1 MVNVELIYDKD
12 CPNVEGT
19 RGRLKLALA
28 EAGFGAQ
35 WQEWERSD
43 AKSPDYVRG
52 YGSPTILVNGKDVA
66 GALPADG
73 AKCCRVYSDKG
84 GEISGVPS
92 SEVITSALLK
102 AKENAAHHRG
112 AAASR
117 TRRYRRI
124 LTVFPA
130 IGTVLIPG
138 VSCPAC
144 WPAYA
149 GLLSSVGLGFVNYTP
164 YLFPLTLLCLVVVL
178 LSLGFRARRRRVFGP
193 FVLGSAAALI
203 ILTGKFIFVW
213 KAATYVGLILLVA
226 ASIWNLWSRRTAG
239 GASCPDCVPAAP
251 PQTGPEHKQ
260 SRKGVSHER

>member
-1 MVNVELIYDKD
+1 MINVELIYDND
-12 CPNVEGT
+12 CPNVEET
-19 RGRLKLALA
+19 RGRLKLALV
-28 EAGFGAQ
+28 EAGLQVQ
-35 WQEWERSD
+35 WQEWEWSD

-66 GALPADG
+66 GVLPSDG
-73 AKCCRVYSDKG
+73 AKCCRVYSDKSR
-84 GEISGVPS
+84 EISGVPS

-102 AKENAAHHRG
+102 AKENTAYRRG
-112 AAASR
+112 AATSR

-138 VSCPAC
+138 VSCPLC

-164 YLFPLTLLCLVVVL
+164 YLFPLTVFCLAVAIF
-178 LSLGFRARRRRVFGP
+178 SLGFRARRGRGFGP
-193 FVLGSAAALI
+193 LVLGSAAALI

-213 KAATYVGLILLVA
+213 KAVTYGGLILLVA

-239 GASCPDCVPAAP
+239 GASCPDCVPAAV
-251 PQTGPEHKQ
+251 PQTELEHKQ
-260 SRKGVSHER
+260 PRKEVSHER

>member
-1 MVNVELIYDKD
+1 MANVELIYDKD
-12 CPNVEGT
+12 CPNVEET

-73 AKCCRVYSDKG
+73 AKCCRVYSDKSG
-84 GEISGVPS
+84 KISGVPS
-92 SEVITSALLK
+92 SEVITSVLLK

-117 TRRYRRI
+117 TRHYRRI

-164 YLFPLTLLCLVVVL
+164 YLFPLTLLCLIVVL
-178 LSLGFRARRRRVFGP
+178 LSLGLRARRHRVFGP
-193 FVLGSAAALI
+193 LILGSTAALI
-203 ILTGKFIFVW
+203 ILTGKFIFVL

-239 GASCPDCVPAAP
+239 GASCPDCVPAAA
-251 PQTGPEHKQ
+251 PQTELEHKQ
-260 SRKGVSHER
+260 SQKGVSHER

>member
-43 AKSPDYVRG
+43 AKSPGYVRG

-66 GALPADG
+66 GALPSDG
-73 AKCCRVYSDKG
+73 AKCCRVYSDKSR
-84 GEISGVPS
+84 EISGVPS
-92 SEVITSALLK
+92 SEVIASALLK
-102 AKENAAHHRG
+102 AKENTVHLRG
-112 AAASR
+112 AAASHAR
-117 TRRYRRI
+117 YYRRI

-130 IGTVLIPG
+130 IGAVLIPG
-138 VSCPAC
+138 VSCPVC

-149 GLLSSVGLGFVNYTP
+149 GLLSSAGLGFVNYTR
-164 YLFPLTLLCLVVVL
+164 YLFPLTVFCLAVAL
-178 LSLGFRARRRRVFGP
+178 FSLGLRSRMRRGFGP
-193 FVLGSAAALI
+193 LILGSGAALI

-213 KAATYVGLILLVA
+213 KAATYVGLILLFA
-226 ASIWNLWSRRTAG
+226 ASIWNLWTRRTTG
-239 GASCPDCVPAAP
+239 GASCPDCVSAAAP
-251 PQTGPEHKQ
+251 QTQPEH
-260 SRKGVSHER
+260 R